1 MECLYSLCAVVCVP
15 ECQHGA
21 PCVDVDVCNCPAH
34 YTGDRCEIGKNG
46 DGGVVGRMRVEGP
59 LMMKTKC
66 VKGGFQYLG
75 MLAT

>member
-1 MECLYSLCAVVCVP
+1 M
-15 ECQHGA
+15 
-21 PCVDVDVCNCPAH
+21 DVDVCNCPAH